1 MRVWNMKKIYLD
13 LLKKW
18 CDALIDLQF
27 TDTSDP
33 TLYGGFHCRAC
44 HILHGRASDAVYPFL
59 VMAKH
64 TGEEKYI
71 TAAKAVFDFGEN
83 FVCDDG
89 AVLNDGQSEW
99 KGITVFSATAICEA
113 LIVGGHLLD
122 EFTRTK
128 WEKRL
133 SKMGEWLY
141 KNMTEYMVTNIN
153 YPAANAAALTIIGKY
168 FGRED
173 YLAQGKHLAEYVMA
187 HITENGFL
195 YGEGKPRDEVSPLG
209 CVAVDIG
216 YNMEESMP
224 SLVKYAFTMK
234 DEKLLERLSDILLRQ
249 LDFMLPDGAWDNS
262 FGTRNY
268 KWTYWGSRTSD
279 GCASAYTLLSAEN
292 PIFAEAAR
300 RNTELLENCTHN
312 GLLYGG
318 PHYHKHGEQP
328 CTHHT
333 FEHANAIAFALEHSE
348 NMPTERM
355 KLPCDNAPTL
365 AFYPEINTFKLAK
378 GTYRATLT
386 GNDSNAKLGGH
397 VCGGTLSMLWKH
409 GEGPMIAAS
418 VTEYSLIEAH
428 NMQLPRFSNHR
439 PLTPC
444 LVKKQGD
451 ILYTTAYFRI
461 PEMTASEAKGAVT
474 VKVSTGLC
482 SNAFRRMEGD
492 TERIFTYTLS
502 ESGMNIEIRNAHDT
516 EFILPLI
523 SGKIKLL
530 CGNVKCT
537 EDIFFLTGGFEACEY
552 TITPDSNGEIKLILT

>member
-1 MRVWNMKKIYLD
+1 MKKTYFN

-27 TDTSDP
+27 KDKGDP

-71 TAAKAVFDFGEN
+71 NAAKAVFDFGQN

-89 AVLNDGQSEW
+89 AVLNDGQSQW

-113 LIVGGHLLD
+113 LTVGGHLLD
-122 EFTRTK
+122 TDTRTK

-133 SKMGEWLY
+133 RAMGEWLY
-141 KNMTEYMVTNIN
+141 ENMTEHMVTNIN
-153 YPAANAAALTIIGKY
+153 YPATNCAALTLLGNY

-187 HITENGFL
+187 RITENGFL

-216 YNMEESMP
+216 YNMEESLP
-224 SLVKYAFTMK
+224 SLVKYAYIIK

-279 GCASAYTLLSAEN
+279 GCASAYTLLSDRN
-292 PIFAEAAR
+292 PVFAEAAR
-300 RNTELLENCTHN
+300 RNTELVEKCTHA
-312 GLLYGG
+312 GLLHGG

-348 NMPTERM
+348 NMPTERVD
-355 KLPCDNAPTL
+355 LPCDTASSL
-365 AFYPEINTFKLAK
+365 AYYPEINTYKLAI
-378 GTYRATLT
+378 GSYRATVT
-386 GNDSNAKLGGH
+386 GNDSNARVGGH
-397 VCGGTLSMLWKH
+397 VCGGTLSLLWKY

-418 VTEYSLIEAH
+418 VTEYTLIEAH
-428 NMQLPRFSNHR
+428 NMQLPRYSNHR

-451 ILYTTAYFRI
+451 TLYTTACFRT
-461 PEMTASEAKGAVT
+461 PEMTASEENGKAC

-482 SNAFRRMEGD
+482 NNSFKRMEGD
-492 TERIFTYTLS
+492 SERVFTYTLS
-502 ESGMNIEIRNAHDT
+502 ADGMRIKAENAHGT

-523 SGKIKLL
+523 SGEMKLL
-530 CGNVKCT
+530 CGEVKAK
-537 EDIFFLTGGFEACEY
+537 EEIFFLTGGFEACEY
-552 TITPDSNGEIKLILT
+552 TITPDENGSVELMII

>member
-1 MRVWNMKKIYLD
+1 MKKTYFD

-18 CDALIDLQF
+18 CDALIELQF
-27 TDTSDP
+27 TGTDDP

-71 TAAKAVFDFGEN
+71 NAAKAVFDFGEN

-89 AVLNDGQSEW
+89 AVLNDGQSQW

-113 LIVGGHLLD
+113 LTVGGHLLD
-122 EFTRTK
+122 ADTRTK

-133 SKMGEWLY
+133 RAMGEWLY
-141 KNMTEYMVTNIN
+141 KNVTEHMNTNIN
-153 YPAANAAALTIIGKY
+153 YLATNAAALTLLGNY

-187 HITENGFL
+187 RITENGFL
-195 YGEGKPRDEVSPLG
+195 YGEGQPRDEASPLG

-216 YNMEESMP
+216 YNMEESLP
-224 SLVKYAFTMK
+224 SLVKYAYIIK
-234 DEKLLERLSDILLRQ
+234 DEKLIGRLSDILLRQ

-279 GCASAYTLLSAEN
+279 GCASAYTLLSDRN
-292 PIFAEAAR
+292 PVFAEAAR
-300 RNTELLENCTHN
+300 RNTELVEKCTHD

-318 PHYHKHGEQP
+318 PHYRKHGEQP

-348 NMPTERM
+348 NMPTERV
-355 KLPCDNAPTL
+355 KLPCDTASSL
-365 AFYPEINTFKLAK
+365 AYYPEINTYKLAI
-378 GTYRATLT
+378 GSYRATVM
-386 GNDSNAKLGGH
+386 GNDSNARVGGH
-397 VCGGTLSMLWKH
+397 VCGGTLSLLWKY

-418 VTEYSLIEAH
+418 VTEYTLIEAH

-444 LVKKQGD
+444 LVKKQGNT
-451 ILYTTAYFRI
+451 LYTTACFRT
-461 PEMTASEAKGAVT
+461 PEMTAFEENGKAC

-482 SNAFRRMEGD
+482 NNSFKRMEGD
-492 TERIFTYTLS
+492 SERVFTYTLS
-502 ESGMNIEIRNAHDT
+502 ADGMRIKAENAHGT

-523 SGKIKLL
+523 SGEMKLL
-530 CGNVKCT
+530 CGEVKAK
-537 EDIFFLTGGFEACEY
+537 EEIFFLTGGFEACEY
-552 TITPDSNGEIKLILT
+552 TITPDENGTVELMII